1 MTLKLGIELPYT
13 ETHDRDGLI
22 ALTRE
27 AEALGYD
34 SVWASELYSYDAFTT
49 LTQLATATE
58 RIKLGTNIANIYART
73 PAMLAGTAASLDQ
86 LSGGRFILG
95 LGVSGPQVI
104 EGWHGVPYKKPL
116 QRTRETIEI
125 VRKVLSGDKLIH
137 EGDVFTLKQGLRL
150 LNKPFRPDLP
160 IYVASLGPRNVELTA
175 EVADG
180 WLPTFFAPAHA
191 ERVFG
196 PALAAGRAKRSPGL
210 GPLEIAPFAPAFGG
224 DLATG
229 RDVARFVVGFYVG
242 GMGSKDQNFYNTLVR
257 KYGFEEEAE
266 RIQDLFLGG
275 EKGAAI
281 GAVPDDLVDAVSL
294 IGDVPR
300 LRDGLAQFAD
310 AGATALVIGAMAP
323 DAEGRRKTLEMI
335 AEANR

>member
-1 MTLKLGIELPYT
+1 MALKLGIELPYT
-13 ETHDRDGLI
+13 ETHDREGLI
-22 ALTRE
+22 AIARE
-27 AEALGYD
+27 AEMLGYD

-49 LTQLATATE
+49 LTQIATATD

-95 LGVSGPQVI
+95 IGVSGPQVI
-104 EGWHGVPYKKPL
+104 EGWHGLPYKRPL
-116 QRTRETIEI
+116 GRTRETVEI
-125 VRKVLSGDKLIH
+125 VRKVLSGDKLVH
-137 EGDVFTLKQGLRL
+137 EGEIFTLKQGLRL
-150 LNKPFRPDLP
+150 MNKPLRPDLP

-175 EVADG
+175 EIADG
-180 WLPTFFAPAHA
+180 WLPTFFSPAHA

-196 PALAAGRAKRSPGL
+196 PALTAGRAKRSPSL
-210 GPLEIAPFAPAFGG
+210 GPLEVAPFVPVFGG
-224 DLATG
+224 DLKTG

-242 GMGSKDQNFYNTLVR
+242 GMGSKEQNFYNTLVR
-257 KYGFEEEAE
+257 KYGFEQEAE

-275 EKGAAI
+275 DKGAAI

-300 LRDGLAQFAD
+300 LRDGLAAFTE
-310 AGATALVIGAMAP
+310 AGCTTLVVGPMAP
-323 DAEGRRKTLEMI
+323 DREGRVRTLDML

>member
-1 MTLKLGIELPYT
+1 MTLRLGIELPYT
-13 ETHDRDGLI
+13 ETHDREGLI
-22 ALTRE
+22 ALARD
-27 AEALGYD
+27 AEALGYE

-49 LTQLATATE
+49 LTQIATATD

-95 LGVSGPQVI
+95 IGVSGPQVI
-104 EGWHGVPYKKPL
+104 EGWHGLPYHKPL

-125 VRKVLSGDKLIH
+125 VRTVLAGDKLVH
-137 EGDVFTLKQGLRL
+137 EGEIFTLTQGLRL
-150 LNKPFRPDLP
+150 LNKPLRPDLP
-160 IYVASLGPRNVELTA
+160 IYVASLGPKNVALTA
-175 EVADG
+175 ELADG

-196 PALAAGRAKRSPGL
+196 PSLAAGRAKRSPSL
-210 GPLEIAPFAPAFGG
+210 GPLEVAPFVPAFGG

-242 GMGSKDQNFYNTLVR
+242 GMGSRDQNFYNTLVR
-257 KYGFEEEAE
+257 KYGFEQEAE
-266 RIQDLFLGG
+266 RIQDLFLSG
-275 EKGAAI
+275 EKGGAI
-281 GAVPDDLVDAVSL
+281 GAVPDDMVDAVSL

-300 LRDGLAQFAD
+300 LRDGIAAFAE
-310 AGATALVIGAMAP
+310 AGCTALVVGAMAP
-323 DAEGRRKTLEMI
+323 DREGRRKTLEML